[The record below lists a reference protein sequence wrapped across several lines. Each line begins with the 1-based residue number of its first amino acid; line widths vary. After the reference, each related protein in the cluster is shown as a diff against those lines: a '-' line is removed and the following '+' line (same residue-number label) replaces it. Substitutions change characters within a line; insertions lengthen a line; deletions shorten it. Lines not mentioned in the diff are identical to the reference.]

1 MNHFIPARA
10 FRRAQRRAASSI
22 FILACALLSIAACAD
37 QSLPTELSTP
47 FAASVEASPGAVFT
61 QTNASAGNAVVA
73 FRRAPDGTLT
83 ETGSFP
89 TDGLGLG
96 AGLGSQGAVTLSSD
110 GRFLF
115 VTNAGSNNV
124 SVFAVAS
131 DQLTL
136 TDVEDSNGTRPVS
149 IAVLHNRVYV
159 LNAGSDNIAGFTID
173 NAGVLTAL
181 PNSSRLLASSGAG
194 AAQIAFSHDGAVLV
208 VTERLA
214 NRIESFAVRKDGTLG
229 EAQSLASAAPVP
241 FGFGFFKNGAIVV
254 SEAAG
259 GAVSSYAV
267 SPQSLSL
274 ITGPVATT
282 QAAPCWVV
290 VAPNHRFAY
299 SANAGSASIS
309 TISIAQDGSL
319 TLLLGA
325 AGTLTAGPLDM
336 AFSRNG
342 RFLYAV
348 SPNAGTV
355 TAFAVKSDGSL
366 VNLGAAGTLPRSV
379 YGLAAL

>member
-1 MNHFIPARA
+1 MSFFPGRKY
-10 FRRAQRRAASSI
+10 
-22 FILACALLSIAACAD
+22 LACALLSIAACAD
-37 QSLPTELSTP
+37 QSLPTDLSTP
-47 FAASVEASPGAVFT
+47 FAASVETAPGAVFT
-61 QTNASAGNAVVA
+61 QTNANTGNAVVV
-73 FRRAPDGTLT
+73 FRRARDGTLT
-83 ETGSFP
+83 EAASVP

-110 GRFLF
+110 GQFLF
-115 VTNAGSNNV
+115 VVNAGSNNV
-124 SVFAVAS
+124 SVFAVNG

-136 TDVEDSNGTRPVS
+136 TDVEESNGTRPVS
-149 IAVLHNRVYV
+149 IAVLHDLVYV
-159 LNAGSDNIAGFTID
+159 LNSGSDNVAGFTLD
-173 NAGVLTAL
+173 NSGALTAL
-181 PNSSRLLASSGAG
+181 PNATRSLASTGTG
-194 AAQIAFSHDGAVLV
+194 AAQVSFSHDGSVLV

-214 NRIESFAVRKDGTLG
+214 NRIESFAVLKDGTLG
-229 EAQSLASAAPVP
+229 EAQLLTSAAPVP
-241 FGFGFFKNGAIVV
+241 FGFGFYKNDAIVV

-309 TISIAQDGSL
+309 SIGIAQDGSL
-319 TLLLGA
+319 TLLQAA
-325 AGTLTAGPLDM
+325 AGTLTAGPLDI

-342 RFLYAV
+342 RFLHAV

-366 VNLGAAGTLPRSV
+366 VNLGAAGMLPRSV